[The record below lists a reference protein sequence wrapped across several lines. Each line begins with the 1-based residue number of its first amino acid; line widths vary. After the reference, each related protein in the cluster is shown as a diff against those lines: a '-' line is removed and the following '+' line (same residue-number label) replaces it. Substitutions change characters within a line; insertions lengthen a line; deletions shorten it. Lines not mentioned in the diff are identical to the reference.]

1 MAKAAVAG
9 LINPKAAKQVT
20 SLRII
25 NRRGSLLLALLDIER
40 ILKRKTAMS
49 YRTIILVIA
58 TAMLLTAC
66 GDETVKVL
74 KSPCVGIDNSPCGP
88 KRPVNGQLNSAT

>member
-1 MAKAAVAG
+1 
-9 LINPKAAKQVT
+9 
-20 SLRII
+20 
-25 NRRGSLLLALLDIER
+25 
-40 ILKRKTAMS
+40 MS